1 MKEQMKITLSH
12 AVGDIF
18 VPFEGFFFCLE
29 RQIKKKKSYKTF
41 ALVFEVR
48 AVSWERGGSG
58 SLVSLLDFREEQLNS
73 GVWDYLSSTPA
84 RLFLGGCHSSFHC
97 VLVAFKFEVRI

>member
-1 MKEQMKITLSH
+1 MLW
-12 AVGDIF
+12 GIF
-18 VPFEGFFFCLE
+18 LCPLKVFSSVL
-29 RQIKKKKSYKTF
+29 RDRLKKKSYKTF

-48 AVSWERGGSG
+48 AVSWEQGGSG
-58 SLVSLLDFREEQLNS
+58 SMVSLLDFREEQLNS